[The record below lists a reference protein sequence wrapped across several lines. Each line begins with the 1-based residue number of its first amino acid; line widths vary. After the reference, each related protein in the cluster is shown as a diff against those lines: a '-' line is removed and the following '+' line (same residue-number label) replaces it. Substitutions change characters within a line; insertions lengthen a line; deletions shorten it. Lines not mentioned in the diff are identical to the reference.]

1 MTQSAGERG
10 VGAAGFGPSDLARL
24 YEKLYLIR
32 RTEEEIARIYPSDVI
47 KSPVHLS
54 IGQEAV
60 SVAVCDMLEP
70 EDVVGSTYRGHAAYL
85 AKGGDLNQMFAEMY
99 GKIGGAAKGKGG
111 SMHLIDMAHNFLGSS
126 AVVGT
131 GIPVAMGYAMAMK
144 KMGRGALVACFFG
157 DGATEEGVFHESL
170 NFSKLHNVP
179 ILFVCENNGLAI
191 HTKTPARWATDKLC
205 QRVETYDIPAQRLED
220 GDVFTMH
227 DAASHA
233 VAAIRGG
240 QGPQFLE
247 IVTYRWREHVGP
259 REDYD
264 SGYRSADELAP
275 WRDNDQ
281 VRRVAEMIAPGQRQ
295 EIEAAI
301 EDRLKKAVEFAES
314 SPFPGPEN
322 LQVDVYAN

>member
-1 MTQSAGERG
+1 MTQSTDDRG
-10 VGAAGFGPSDLARL
+10 DRQSNFANSDMVRL
-24 YEKLYLIR
+24 YEKLFLVR
-32 RTEEEIARIYPSDVI
+32 RAEEEIARIYPSDAI

-60 SVAVCDMLEP
+60 SVAVCDVLAP
-70 EDVVGSTYRGHAAYL
+70 DDIVGSTYRGHAAYL
-85 AKGGDLNQMFAEMY
+85 AKGGDLDQMFAEMY

-144 KMGRGALVACFFG
+144 KMGREALVACFFG
-157 DGATEEGVFHESL
+157 DGATEEGVFSESL
-170 NFSKLHNVP
+170 NFSKLHGIP

-191 HTKTPARWATDKLC
+191 HTKTPDRWATDKLC
-205 QRVETYDIPAQRLED
+205 QRVETYDIPAQRIDD
-220 GDVFTMH
+220 GSIFTMH
-227 DAASHA
+227 KAAGEA
-233 VAAIRGG
+233 VTRIRDG

-259 REDYD
+259 GEDYD
-264 SGYRSADELAP
+264 QGYRSGDELVP
-275 WRDNDQ
+275 WQENDQ
-281 VRRVAEMIAPGQRQ
+281 VRRVGELIAANER
-295 EIEAAI
+295 E
-301 EDRLKKAVEFAES
+301 AVEKDIESRLQQAVYLAEN

-322 LQVDVYAN
+322 LQVDVFAE

>member
-1 MTQSAGERG
+1 M
-10 VGAAGFGPSDLARL
+10 GAAGFGPSDLGRL
-24 YEKLYLIR
+24 YEKLFLIR

-60 SVAVCDMLEP
+60 SVAVCDVLEP

-99 GKIGGAAKGKGG
+99 GKLGGAAKGKGG
-111 SMHLIDMAHNFLGSS
+111 SMHLIDTAHNFLGSS

-144 KMGRGALVACFFG
+144 KMGGNALVACFFG
-157 DGATEEGVFHESL
+157 DGATEEGVFYESL

-179 ILFVCENNGLAI
+179 ILYVCENNGLAI

-205 QRVETYDIPAQRLED
+205 QRVETYDIPARRLED

-227 DAASHA
+227 DAASRA
-233 VAAIRGG
+233 VAAIRDG

-259 REDYD
+259 GEDYD
-264 SGYRSADELAP
+264 SGYRTADELAP

-281 VRRVAEMIAPGQRQ
+281 VGRVAEMIDPGQRQ
-295 EIEAAI
+295 NIEAAV
-301 EDRLKKAVEFAES
+301 EYRLKKAVEFAES

-322 LQVDVYAN
+322 LQVDVYAD